1 MATRK
6 KKTVEEVDEIIEAT
20 EEETQNKEE
29 TQEELIQSDEV
40 KEEISEPEKIED
52 ISNFDFRYEVKVDA
66 AVKKTTEKVEEV
78 KKATP
83 VKERELYTVKRI
95 EGNKIFAINKK
106 GKYIMLRKQGEYAD
120 IKFGDTIS
128 R

>member
-6 KKTVEEVDEIIEAT
+6 KKTVEEVDELIEAMN
-20 EEETQNKEE
+20 EK
-29 TQEELIQSDEV
+29 TQEELIQSEEI
-40 KEEISEPEKIED
+40 KEEISEPEKVEN
-52 ISNFDFRYEVKVDA
+52 ISDFDFRYEVKVDA
-66 AVKKTTEKVEEV
+66 TVEKATEKVEEV
-78 KKATP
+78 KKATL
-83 VKERELYTVKRI
+83 VKEPELYTVKRI